1 LPDECEEESSKGLLL
16 VVELQDQPDKPQVH
30 QHLGDHDR
38 HFIMK
43 KRRFQMSS
51 STAHLRH
58 GERHPGA
65 EVERMTCMQANYVFD
80 DIFFNNDNY
89 NGDHY

>member
-1 LPDECEEESSKGLLL
+1 MPDECEEESSKGLLL

-30 QHLGDHDR
+30 QHLEYQR

-43 KRRFQMSS
+43 KRGFQMSS

-58 GERHPGA
+58 GESHPGA

-80 DIFFNNDNY
+80 NIFLNNDNC
-89 NGDHY
+89 NGGHY